1 MNEKVPPKLNGYTI
15 DHDRARKFRDDGKL
29 LTIRLET
36 SRIYISNV
44 FIVIMIPGN
53 RLITKSHFLQCR
65 KLLLMPGCLVQN
77 RS

>member
-1 MNEKVPPKLNGYTI
+1 MNEKFRPNLNGYTI

-29 LTIRLET
+29 LTIRLEQAA
-36 SRIYISNV
+36 YAISNV